1 MHGSRGVWEILIL
14 LTQFYYELKTK
25 KSSLFFKKQMDKLNP
40 IIMHMAFPLGSDG
53 KQSAYNARDLGLI
66 PGSGRF
72 PWRRE

>member
-1 MHGSRGVWEILIL
+1 MHRSRGVWEILIL
-14 LTQFYYELKTK
+14 LPQFYYELKTK
-25 KSSLFFKKQMDKLNP
+25 KSSLCLKKMDKLNH
-40 IIMHMAFPLGSDG
+40 IIIHMAFLVGSDG